1 MFSEITRTELLN
13 LGKKISDGLN
23 SEGLKWIKSFTSKL
37 EGNNPKNA
45 LTKKDYQGLNWWN
58 LGLNTM
64 DKGYNTNY
72 YATKK
77 AWLSV
82 GATIKDIETK
92 NGIQVF
98 YWGQVGKKIKD
109 EKTNDEKLKTYRF
122 LKISY
127 AYNVAQV
134 DLRDSSWKIPTPK
147 KIVNQ
152 VDENDKIENFV
163 KNQMGLNLQYSNN
176 DRCYYS
182 PKLDY
187 IHMSNKFN
195 FEPTKNGTDATLEYY
210 STLLH
215 ELTHWTGSEKRLN
228 RFEKNKKYFDN
239 NAQLEYALE
248 ELIAEIGANIL
259 CCKFDIQKTIN
270 KNSLAYLKSWISKL
284 KNDELFILKSLTQSG
299 QAVNFLKDNLKN
311 PVALNPNKPVIAIKT
326 A

>member
-98 YWGQVGKKIKD
+98 YWGQVGKK
-109 EKTNDEKLKTYRF
+109 
-122 LKISY
+122 
-127 AYNVAQV
+127 
-134 DLRDSSWKIPTPK
+134 
-147 KIVNQ
+147 
-152 VDENDKIENFV
+152 
-163 KNQMGLNLQYSNN
+163 
-176 DRCYYS
+176 
-182 PKLDY
+182 
-187 IHMSNKFN
+187 NK
-195 FEPTKNGTDATLEYY
+195 
-210 STLLH
+210 
-215 ELTHWTGSEKRLN
+215 R
-228 RFEKNKKYFDN
+228 
-239 NAQLEYALE
+239 
-248 ELIAEIGANIL
+248 
-259 CCKFDIQKTIN
+259 
-270 KNSLAYLKSWISKL
+270 
-284 KNDELFILKSLTQSG
+284 
-299 QAVNFLKDNLKN
+299 
-311 PVALNPNKPVIAIKT
+311 
-326 A
+326 

>member
-1 MFSEITRTELLN
+1 MFSEITSNELLK
-13 LGKKISDGLN
+13 LGATISDGIAQDIN
-23 SEGLKWIKSFTSKL
+23 WIKSFVAKL
-37 EGNNPKNA
+37 NGNNPKNA
-45 LTKKDYQGLNWWN
+45 LTLKDYQGLNYWN
-58 LGLNTM
+58 LGLNSLNREY
-64 DKGYNTNY
+64 KTNY

-82 GATIKDIETK
+82 GATIKDSEIK
-92 NGIQVF
+92 NGVQVF

-109 EKTNDEKLKTYRF
+109 EKTNEDKLKTYRF
-122 LKISY
+122 LKISW
-127 AYNVAQV
+127 AYNSEQV
-134 DLRDSSWKIPTPK
+134 NLENSSWKVPTPK

-163 KNQMGLNLQYSNN
+163 KNQMGLNLQYSNR
-176 DRCYYS
+176 DRCFYNT
-182 PKLDY
+182 KLDY

-195 FEPTKNGTDATLEYY
+195 FEPTKNGTSATLEYY

-215 ELTHWTGSEKRLN
+215 ELVHWTGSEKRLN

-259 CCKFDIQKTIN
+259 CCKFNIQKTIN
-270 KNSLAYLKSWISKL
+270 KNSLAYLKSWISRL
-284 KNDELFILKSLTQSG
+284 KNDKLFILKSLTQSG

-311 PVALNPNKPVIAIKT
+311 PVALDQNKPVKAIKT